1 MSILQRD
8 DLRLLLEERLSQFV
22 GSAPPGSRAR
32 EYGLRVTSGTTGSGP
47 FVLVVRHQDIFK
59 KRYGTYKRVLV
70 CFGPLNIRLANAL
83 FAYNAEP
90 DVQTRICNVD
100 VTDLTPSILP
110 VLGQLRP
117 EHICGFPS
125 FIARTRDYMDA
136 ETAAAVTSIDCIG
149 ERLTDE
155 LRMFYKDAFPNAAL
169 LQTFVISEVGQ
180 ISSPACGHLP
190 LNCYH
195 PLQDVLVE
203 INEPDEGGVGA
214 LMVTLNDPNTKIERY
229 VTGDIARFRDERCV
243 CGAEVTFELLGRSG
257 FDYIKLNGAI
267 LRREEFDRVL
277 GTHASSVKDYQA
289 DALTVY
295 ENKVLMGKVRLRIL
309 PQEGQQDEALAGIL
323 ERAVPAELFV
333 TPTRTYA
340 DLVEQK
346 IFLPLEIE
354 IVHEPFP
361 AGHKS
366 IKLRHI
372 G

>member
-1 MSILQRD
+1 MSMLQRD
-8 DLRLLLEERLSQFV
+8 DLRLLLEERLSEFV
-22 GSAPPGSRAR
+22 GSPPPASHAK
-32 EYGLRVTSGTTGSGP
+32 EYGLRVTSGTTGGGP
-47 FVLVVRHQDIFK
+47 FVLVSRHQDIFK
-59 KRYGTYKRVLV
+59 KRYSTYKSVLG

-83 FAYNAEP
+83 FANNAGA
-90 DVQTRICNVD
+90 DARTRICIIDIN
-100 VTDLTPSILP
+100 DLTALILP

-117 EHICGFPS
+117 DHICGFPS
-125 FIARTRDYMDA
+125 FIARTREYMDT

-149 ERLTDE
+149 ERLTGAV
-155 LRMFYKDAFPNAAL
+155 RMFFKDAFPNAAL

-195 PLQDVLVE
+195 PPQDVLVE
-203 INEPDEGGVGA
+203 INEPDETGAGA
-214 LMVTLNDPNTKIERY
+214 LMVSLTDANTKIERY
-229 VTGDIARFRDERCV
+229 VTGDVARFHDQRCA
-243 CGAEVTFELLGRSG
+243 CGAQATFELLGRAG

-277 GTHASSVKDYQA
+277 GAYTESVKDYQA
-289 DALTVY
+289 EASTVY

-309 PQEGQQDEALAGIL
+309 PQEEQQYEALADTL
-323 ERAVPAELFV
+323 QRAIPSELFV

-340 DLVEQK
+340 DLVQQK
-346 IFLPLEIE
+346 VFLPLEVE
-354 IVHEPFP
+354 IVQEPFP

-366 IKLRHI
+366 VKLRHI